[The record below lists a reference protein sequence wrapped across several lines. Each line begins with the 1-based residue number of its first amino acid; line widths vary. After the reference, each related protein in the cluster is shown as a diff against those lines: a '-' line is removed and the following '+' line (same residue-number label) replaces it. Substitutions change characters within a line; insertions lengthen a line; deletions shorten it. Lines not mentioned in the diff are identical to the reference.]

1 MHPFL
6 DTSKLSNEE
15 IIEKLSKAYSY
26 MNHQVSLGHTPTVT
40 SIQEVI
46 QFLEDE
52 RQTRLHKQMD
62 DEYKKKFPD
71 SNAPLDIGKVDVVDI
86 EALIRK
92 AL

>member
-62 DEYKKKFPD
+62 DEYKKKYPD
-71 SNAPLDIGKVDVVDI
+71 AADALNIGKVDIVDI
-86 EALIRK
+86 EAIIRN